1 MAKFLKAQNNF
12 IENRNI
18 RFLSSNGL

>member
-18 RFLSSNGL
+18 RFLPSNGL